1 MAAFS
6 VTIPD
11 AEITVV
17 AQALCLAGGFAIT
30 GIAGTDEA
38 NARLTVINFI
48 QQTVVN
54 VLQSQ
59 ATAAALAAVTPPAT
73 PTVT

>member
-11 AEITVV
+11 DEITAV
-17 AQALCLAGGFAIT
+17 AQALCLAGGYAVT
-30 GIAGTDEA
+30 GISSTDEA
-38 NARLTVINFI
+38 NARLTVISFI

-54 VLQSQ
+54 VQQSQ
-59 ATAAALAAVTPPAT
+59 ATSAALAAILPPAT